1 VSGADEQEGY
11 PAEDDG
17 ELDPSDTPETD
28 ELDPAEDD
36 GVLDP
41 SDTLETDD
49 LDYDPLDTGII
60 PADRYRTMGLIGLT
74 PAEVE
79 RGGETLDDHLAQE
92 EPDIDPAAT
101 DDRWQDGPGPR
112 AGRLTLDMRDRLED
126 GELTAEDCGIDG
138 GAAGAE
144 EAAIHVVTQEQDEA
158 AQLAD
163 ANENESLEDA
173 VRAAAADESRDAR
186 RRPRDE

>member
-1 VSGADEQEGY
+1 VSEAEEQEGY
-11 PAEDDG
+11 
-17 ELDPSDTPETD
+17 
-28 ELDPAEDD
+28 PAEDD

-60 PADRYRTMGLIGLT
+60 PADRYRTMGLVGLT

-79 RGGETLDDHLAQE
+79 RGGETLDMQLAQE

-112 AGRLTLDMRDRLED
+112 AGRLTQDMRGPLD
-126 GELTAEDCGIDG
+126 GAELTAVDCGIDG

-144 EAAIHVVTQEQDEA
+144 EAAVHVTTQEQDEA

-163 ANENESLEDA
+163 ADENESLEEA
-173 VRAAAADESRDAR
+173 IRAAAADESRDAR